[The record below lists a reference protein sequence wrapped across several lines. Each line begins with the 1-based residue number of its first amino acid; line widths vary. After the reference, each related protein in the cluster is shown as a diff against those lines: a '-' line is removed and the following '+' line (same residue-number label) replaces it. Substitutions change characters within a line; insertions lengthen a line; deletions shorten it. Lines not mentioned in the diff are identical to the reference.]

1 MACVIT
7 QRDYKQWF
15 AELNTD
21 LDKVSLTSCALI

>member
-21 LDKVSLTSCALI
+21 LDKVLPFMRK